1 MTYIEQG
8 YLFNTYF
15 PIFFI
20 GFVLGLIALSLIYR
34 IFTNKKVVRII
45 CKSLLALPALI
56 VILILQVSGYYK

>member
-34 IFTNKKVVRII
+34 VLTNKKVVRFI
-45 CKSLLALPALI
+45 CKALLAVPALI
-56 VILILQVSGYYK
+56 VIIILQVTGYYK

>member
-1 MTYIEQG
+1 MTYIEQE

-34 IFTNKKVVRII
+34 ILTNKKVVCFI
-45 CKSLLALPALI
+45 CKALLAVPALI
-56 VILILQVSGYYK
+56 VIIILQVTGYYK

>member
-1 MTYIEQG
+1 MTYIEQE

-34 IFTNKKVVRII
+34 ILTNKKVVRFI
-45 CKSLLALPALI
+45 CKALLAVPALI
-56 VILILQVSGYYK
+56 VIIILQVTGYYK

>member
-1 MTYIEQG
+1 MTYIEQE

-34 IFTNKKVVRII
+34 ILTNKKVVRFI
-45 CKSLLALPALI
+45 CKALLVVPALI
-56 VILILQVSGYYK
+56 VILILQVTGYYK